1 MPVAGS
7 LRFHPRVCF
16 AFWCRDV
23 SLGVPNRRR
32 LARPAPVLS
41 HGPRKT
47 IHVERNFLFD
57 RLKGFI
63 SRGTIRPLR
72 RVSFSLISCHFDF
85 VFCRQTTSVWRFL
98 MVTSRTSHPSPVVRS
113 GLGSGGT
120 PIHSLRSFPQLAPL
134 REVHGPMVSQR
145 SRKSWFYENPSL
157 VRNSGEHLNNH
168 VQFFVFLF

>member
-1 MPVAGS
+1 MGFRTAEDLQGPHQFFRMGPEKRS
-7 LRFHPRVCF
+7 MLRGTF
-16 AFWCRDV
+16 
-23 SLGVPNRRR
+23 
-32 LARPAPVLS
+32 
-41 HGPRKT
+41 
-47 IHVERNFLFD
+47 FLYL
-57 RLKGFI
+57 LKGFI

-120 PIHSLRSFPQLAPL
+120 PIHSHRSFPQLPPL
-134 REVHGPMVSQR
+134 REVHGSRLLGPMVSQR
-145 SRKSWFYENPSL
+145 SRKSWLYGNPSL

-168 VQFFVFLF
+168 VLFFV